1 MENPNPILYSDL
13 IKPDNSITTLIAQL
27 DELIKKYETVKTAI
41 QQSAADTAKSL
52 QQVSGATQEQ
62 RLEIEAVSKDA
73 ERLAAEYKK
82 LVDQEKKEKAELASK
97 TAARREANMIAKLEE
112 QRNRS
117 LAGSYN
123 RLSAEYRLAKIRLN
137 EMSAEQRKGTIEGQ
151 KLERQAKAIYE
162 EMSRLQEATG
172 KYQLNVGHYQNA
184 WKGMLG
190 PLGQVGSAFS
200 DVKNGLT
207 GLHNS
212 SIPMAEK
219 ALVGFGIA
227 AMGVVAAVAA
237 LSKAV
242 VSLMQK
248 LGEFEQA
255 NVNLSTILGTDR
267 EGMRN
272 LTDAAKRLGATTAY
286 TATQVTE
293 LQTELA
299 KLGFSQGQII
309 AMEKSVLDFATAMGV
324 SLGEAAQVAG
334 ATLRAFGY
342 TSEETEEVL
351 STLVAAC
358 NNSALSFDKIQTSIG
373 NVFPIAAQ
381 FGFSVKDTATLLGAL
396 ANAGMDAS
404 TAATATRKIISEMA
418 DPTSDLAKRLGRTVH
433 NVDELMDALIEL
445 RKGGLDLAESLDLV
459 GQRAV
464 TAFAAFVSGAE
475 SAKELRD
482 KLEDV
487 GGTAARIADER
498 LQTLQGS
505 IELLKSS
512 WNGLLLELE
521 NTTGVAQDVI
531 IWLTKITDKV
541 HSIFWGG
548 NVFVSEQADTMAKNI
563 YAVYSEQGEEAAKAF
578 IKRQTDYY
586 ESQAENLKGSAKKNA
601 QLLLEAW
608 NKAAE
613 VSSDRIAT
621 NVKENVAFV
630 SRQADLMANDIYSVY
645 SEQGEKAAKAFIK
658 KQTDY
663 YESQAENLKGSEK
676 RNAQLLLEAWNSA
689 IELSSDRM
697 AKNVK
702 ATDKKAADAAKK
714 QRIADLQAV
723 INAIDLEIAI
733 TDAGTDKMLELR
745 QAKLTAQ
752 LQLELEQNR
761 QKVASERLDEEKIN
775 AKYDKQRLEAVKTFN
790 DEVSKLNVQRL
801 QAEQGAIQLELATI
815 DEGSEQAL
823 ELKLRNIE
831 IQRDIEIEQNRQKN
845 EDIQQDEQA
854 IILKYQALIMKEAKS
869 FRLKVA
875 KQELEQIQ
883 ELNAA
888 EFDLLDRNERQKTL
902 FRLEQEK
909 ARLKEL
915 LRLQEEGLTTLSD
928 AEIATIR
935 AQMAKIDQ
943 ERSRLGYNNLYELMG
958 LSIPPEQ
965 QDALNTA
972 IDSVKDALSSLA
984 DSWNQAAEAAL
995 NAANAQVEAAQKVLD
1010 AEIEAREKGYANRVE
1025 SAQKELALAQK
1036 TQESARKEQEKAQK
1050 AQLALDSLQ
1059 QASSLVTATAN
1070 IWKAFSGAGAAGL
1083 IAAALAT
1090 ATMWGSFAAAKIKA
1104 SQVAGIEQYGE
1115 GTVELLQGGSH
1126 SSGHDIDLGRRSNGV
1141 RRRAEGGE
1149 YFAIINKR
1157 NSRRYRDVI
1166 PDVINS
1172 FNDGTFADKYA
1183 RANETMSSLAVQM
1196 MGGTDVSRLE
1206 KDVSAIKRQGEESRF
1221 VDGQGNTIVKYR
1233 NLTRKI
1239 KN

>member
-1 MENPNPILYSDL
+1 MENPNPIYFSDL

-41 QQSAADTAKSL
+41 QQSAADTAKAMQTL
-52 QQVSGATQEQ
+52 SGATQEQ
-62 RLEIEAVSKDA
+62 RQQIQS
-73 ERLAAEYKK
+73 LATESEKLTAEYKK
-82 LVDQEKKEKAELASK
+82 SNDAESETYRRRQQVIMAVKEQQRIDKLIVEINNSK
-97 TAARREANMIAKLEE
+97 E
-112 QRNRS
+112 
-117 LAGSYN
+117 GSYK
-123 RLSAEYRLAKIRLN
+123 RLSAQYRLNKIRLN
-137 EMSAEQRKGTIEGQ
+137 EMSAEERRATDEG
-151 KLERQAKAIYE
+151 KRLETETRLMYE
-162 EMSRLQEATG
+162 EMSRLQQATG
-172 KYQLNVGHYQNA
+172 KYTLEVGHYQNA
-184 WKGMLG
+184 LKALPGPINQVVSGFSGMKDQLTTIG
-190 PLGQVGSAFS
+190 ASSLPLGA
-200 DVKNGLT
+200 
-207 GLHNS
+207 
-212 SIPMAEK
+212 K
-219 ALVGFGIA
+219 ALQGFSTIALGTLGI
-227 AMGVVAAVAA
+227 V
-237 LSKAV
+237 
-242 VSLMQK
+242 MQFVRY
-248 LGEFEQA
+248 LTSAQQTLREFEQA
-255 NVNLSTILGTDR
+255 NADLSTILGVSRKD
-267 EGMRN
+267 M
-272 LTDAAKRLGATTAY
+272 DAMTQSALALGRSTEY
-286 TATQVTE
+286 TAQEVTK

-299 KLGFSQGQII
+299 KLGFGQGSIYNMQE
-309 AMEKSVLDFATAMGV
+309 AVLKFSTAVGAN
-324 SLGEAAQVAG
+324 LADAAQVAG
-334 ATLRAFGY
+334 STLRAFGL
-342 TSEETEEVL
+342 TSKDTEDVL
-351 STLVAAC
+351 ATLAVAT
-358 NNSALSFDKIQTSIG
+358 NKSALSFERIQTSIG
-373 NVFPIAAQ
+373 TVFPIANA
-381 FGFSVKDTATLLGAL
+381 FGLTVKDTTALLGTL
-396 ANAGMDAS
+396 ADAGFDAS
-404 TAATATRKIISEMA
+404 SAATATRNIILKMA
-418 DPTSDLAKRLGRTVH
+418 DANGELAKRMGGAVKSFDDIIDGLIKLRQEGTDLNDVL
-433 NVDELMDALIEL
+433 ELTDKRSASAFSAFIAGAEKSREL
-445 RKGGLDLAESLDLV
+445 RNA
-459 GQRAV
+459 
-464 TAFAAFVSGAE
+464 
-475 SAKELRD
+475 
-482 KLEDV
+482 LEDV
-487 GGTAARIADER
+487 GGELQRISDER
-498 LQTLQGS
+498 LNTVEGS
-505 IELLKSS
+505 TKLLRSAWDGLVLSMESS
-512 WNGLLLELE
+512 NGAIKD
-521 NTTGVAQDVI
+521 TID
-531 IWLTKITDKV
+531 WLTKLLTQIQ
-541 HSIFWGG
+541 
-548 NVFVSEQADTMAKNI
+548 NVFFATQALTNEWTQNYVETFTEIAEENAPKIAIEQINKIINQRETELSEARGKRAKETAEMAVAAAKRAGAIVINQI
-563 YAVYSEQGEEAAKAF
+563 QTEEKEKEEA
-578 IKRQTDYY
+578 RRR
-586 ESQAENLKGSAKKNA
+586 QAELDQEEEDRKKE
-601 QLLLEAW
+601 QLTKEQQR
-608 NKAAE
+608 AAE
-613 VSSDRIAT
+613 
-621 NVKENVAFV
+621 
-630 SRQADLMANDIYSVY
+630 
-645 SEQGEKAAKAFIK
+645 
-658 KQTDY
+658 
-663 YESQAENLKGSEK
+663 
-676 RNAQLLLEAWNSA
+676 
-689 IELSSDRM
+689 
-697 AKNVK
+697 
-702 ATDKKAADAAKK
+702 AAKK

-723 INAIDLEIAI
+723 INAIDLEIAV

-761 QKVASERLDEEKIN
+761 QKVESERLDEEKIY
-775 AKYDKQRLEAVKTFN
+775 AKYDKQRLETVKTFN

-854 IILKYQALIMKEAKS
+854 IILKYQALIMKEAKA

-888 EFDLLDRNERQKTL
+888 EFDLLDKNERQKTL

-958 LSIPPEQ
+958 LSVTPEQ

-1050 AQLALDSLQ
+1050 AQLAMDSLQ

-1126 SSGHDIDLGRRSNGV
+1126 ASGHDIDLGRRSNGV

-1183 RANETMSSLAVQM
+1183 RANETMSGMAIQM
-1196 MGGTDVSRLE
+1196 LGGTDVSKLE

>member
-1 MENPNPILYSDL
+1 MDNPNPIYYSDL
-13 IKPDNSITTLIAQL
+13 IKPDNSITNLIAQL
-27 DELIKKYETVKTAI
+27 DELIKKYDAAKASIQTA
-41 QQSAADTAKSL
+41 AAESAKSM
-52 QQVSGATQEQ
+52 QQLSGATQEQ
-62 RLEIEAVSKDA
+62 RMEIQRASEATEKLATEYRKEVDA
-73 ERLAAEYKK
+73 EA
-82 LVDQEKKEKAELASK
+82 KARQTKAQLNAVN
-97 TAARREANMIAKLEE
+97 REANMVAKLEE
-112 QRNRS
+112 QLARS
-117 LAGSYN
+117 REGSYN
-123 RLSAEYRLAKIRLN
+123 RLSAQYRLNKIRLN
-137 EMSAEQRKGTIEGQ
+137 EMSSEERRATKEGQ
-151 KLERQAKAIYE
+151 ALETETRKLYE

-200 DVKNGLT
+200 DVKNGISAL
-207 GLHNS
+207 GS
-212 SIPMAEK
+212 STLPMAEK
-219 ALVGFGIA
+219 ALMGFGIA
-227 AMGVVAAVAA
+227 ALGVVAAVAA
-237 LSKAV
+237 LSKAT
-242 VSLMQK
+242 VSLLQK

-267 EGMRN
+267 EGMKN

-286 TATQVTE
+286 TASQVTE

-324 SLGEAAQVAG
+324 NLGDAAQVAG

-445 RKGGLDLAESLDLV
+445 RKGGLDLAGSLDLV

-505 IELLKSS
+505 VELLKSS
-512 WNGLLLELE
+512 WDGLLLELE
-521 NTTGVAQDVI
+521 ETTGVARDVI
-531 IWLTKITDKV
+531 IWLTKMIDTV
-541 HSIFWGG
+541 HRLFFASD
-548 NVFVSEQADTMAKNI
+548 VFVSEQADRMSANI
-563 YAVYSEQGEEAAKAF
+563 YAFYEKNGEQAARAF
-578 IKRQTDYY
+578 IERQTAYF
-586 ESQAENLKGSAKKNA
+586 ESQAETLKGAAKRNA
-601 QLLLEAW
+601 ERLLEAW
-608 NKAAE
+608 NNA
-613 VSSDRIAT
+613 VSISSDRIT
-621 NVKENVAFV
+621 TTEKERAAAAA
-630 SRQADLMANDIYSVY
+630 RAAELAEAEANKARSDK
-645 SEQGEKAAKAFIK
+645 SEA
-658 KQTDY
+658 
-663 YESQAENLKGSEK
+663 
-676 RNAQLLLEAWNSA
+676 
-689 IELSSDRM
+689 
-697 AKNVK
+697 
-702 ATDKKAADAAKK
+702 DKKAAEKAKK
-714 QRIADLQAV
+714 QRLADLQAV

-745 QAKLTAQ
+745 RDKVTAQ
-752 LQLELEQNR
+752 MNLEIEQNR
-761 QKVASERLDEEKIN
+761 QKAESERLDEQKIR
-775 AKYDKQRLEAVKTFN
+775 AKYDKQIVETEKAFN
-790 DEVSKLNVQRL
+790 DERSKLAVQRL
-801 QAEQGAIQLELATI
+801 QAEQQALQLELATI

-854 IILKYQALIMKEAKS
+854 IILKYQALIMKEAKQ
-869 FRLKVA
+869 FRLKLA
-875 KQELEQIQ
+875 QQEIEQIQ
-883 ELNAA
+883 ELSAA
-888 EFDLLDRNERQKTL
+888 EFDLLDRNERQKTI
-902 FRLEQEK
+902 FRLDQEK
-909 ARLKEL
+909 ARLREL
-915 LRLQEEGLTTLSD
+915 LRLQEEGLTTLTE
-928 AEIATIR
+928 AEILTIR
-935 AQMAKIDQ
+935 ASIAKIDK
-943 ERSRLGYNNLYELMG
+943 ERERLGFNNLYELMG
-958 LSIPPEQ
+958 LSVTPEQ
-965 QDALNTA
+965 QDALKTA
-972 IDSVKDALSSLA
+972 IDSIRDGLDSLV
-984 DSWNQAAEAAL
+984 DSWNKAAEAAL
-995 NAANAQVEAAQKVLD
+995 NSANSQVEAAQKVLD
-1010 AEIEAREKGYANRVE
+1010 AEIEAREQGYANQVE
-1025 SAQKELALAQK
+1025 TAQKELVLAQK
-1036 TQESARKEQEKAQK
+1036 QRESALKEQQKAQR
-1050 AQLALDSLQ
+1050 AQLALDSAQ

-1083 IAAALAT
+1083 VAAALAT
-1090 ATMWGSFAAAKIKA
+1090 ATMWGAFAAAKIKA
-1104 SQVAGIEQYGE
+1104 VQVAGIEQYGE

-1126 SSGHDIDLGRRSNGV
+1126 ASGHDIDLGRKSNGI

-1157 NSRRYRDVI
+1157 NSRKYRAII

-1183 RANETMSSLAVQM
+1183 RANETMSSMAVQM
-1196 MGGTDVSRLE
+1196 MGGTDVSKLE

-1239 KN
+1239 NN